1 MSSNGKEPAGVTPHD
16 LRSWL
21 DSPATVE
28 QVLAEAAELGITE
41 EELEREAATLN
52 RPGGW
57 LPGIGPV
64 SGLVMDMLG
73 GSTLFREPGCG
84 AKCYPL
90 ASGNMVHVKPDCRR

>member
-1 MSSNGKEPAGVTPHD
+1 MGEDVSETWPGS
-16 LRSWL
+16 
-21 DSPATVE
+21 VE

-41 EELEREAATLN
+41 EELEREAAALN

-73 GSTLFREPGCG
+73 GSTLFREPGCC

-90 ASGNMVHVKPDCRR
+90 ASGNMVHVKPECRC